1 MLRELAIVGVMGGV
15 QPQKYWPCK
24 KSGRKA
30 IRKLVRYGALI
41 QHEMLDEHDRVI
53 PLYTLGPLAARSLE
67 IRNYD
72 PAYYKQLDRQEILRR
87 LAFVQLYLRFYQ
99 KLQDA
104 RIKKAKPPFVGAIF
118 LRLQDREIGFRVGV
132 LRGNLNDLQSAM
144 RWETERHRTLI
155 IAEKLM
161 HCQHL
166 LEGINIE
173 VTRFT
178 TDYDLFRTPLSEMF
192 YFWDRQTN
200 RWEREIIDIFDLQ
213 TG

>member
-1 MLRELAIVGVMGGV
+1 MGGV
-15 QPQKYWPCK
+15 QPQKYWPSK
-24 KSGRKA
+24 KTGRKA

-53 PLYTLGPLAARSLE
+53 PLYTLGPIAARSLG

-72 PAYYKQLDRQEILRR
+72 PAYYEQLDRQDILRR

-99 KLQDA
+99 KLQAA

-132 LRGNLNDLQSAM
+132 LRGNLNDIQSAM
-144 RWETERHRTLI
+144 RWEKERHRTLI
-155 IAEKLM
+155 VAEKLM
-161 HCQHL
+161 HCQPL

-192 YFWDRQTN
+192 YFWDRKTN
-200 RWEREIIDIFDLQ
+200 RWEREIIDIFELQ